1 VARLDDGCSSSRH
14 YAGAAHQAVRAPP
27 GSVGAGSSKGVMVWA
42 QAPPRQRRRGLTMVG
57 LNLGSTGLDL
67 GSEVFLFLKIN
78 FWY

>member
-14 YAGAAHQAVRAPP
+14 YGGATHQAVRAPP

-42 QAPPRQRRRGLTMVG
+42 QAPPRQRRRGPTMVA

-67 GSEVFLFLKIN
+67 GLEVFFIFEN
-78 FWY
+78 